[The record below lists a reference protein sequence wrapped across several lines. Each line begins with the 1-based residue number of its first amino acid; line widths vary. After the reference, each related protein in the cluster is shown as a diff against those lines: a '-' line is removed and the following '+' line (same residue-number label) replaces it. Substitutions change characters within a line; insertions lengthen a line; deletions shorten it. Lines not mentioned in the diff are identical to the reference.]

1 MPTPQPITRE
11 TFFRQPLPATKE
23 LGVQVLKDLL
33 SLGLAYHLDYN
44 PDDIAGEEDT
54 PLFSPEEAAFLVKL
68 RDALNELFRGDVSA
82 DGQKVDN
89 AGAWLAARQAGWPP
103 DECGGAPCAP
113 CAAKTEPDGLSPDAL
128 DNVDLPDDEGDD
140 EELVDRL
147 PHVPRNKISSENLQA
162 AAVRLVDELLEEEG
176 TFLGQELLE
185 RGD

>member
-1 MPTPQPITRE
+1 MPTQPITRE
-11 TFFRQPLPATKE
+11 TLFRQPLPATKE

-33 SLGLAYHLDYN
+33 SLGLAYHLDYS
-44 PDDIAGEEDT
+44 PDDIAGEEDA

-103 DECGGAPCAP
+103 DECGGAPCAS
-113 CAAKTEPDGLSPDAL
+113 CAARVEPGEPVPDTL
-128 DNVDLPDDEGDD
+128 DNVDLPDDADD
-140 EELVDRL
+140 EEELVDRL
-147 PHVPRNKISSENLQA
+147 PRTRVTSSEDLQA